1 MRIHEGIQLWKH
13 DWCVVGKLFLGKS
26 CSKVMMLVVLM
37 MTALTNTFAYDQ
49 WHLSAADIETG
60 KAYWISFVSA
70 DQKLI
75 HVADGSG
82 LSLYNYVTPDMEL
95 KLLRYAWKN
104 AEIIEKFYPSLPIAG
119 VDSTRLYKM
128 YCL

>member
-1 MRIHEGIQLWKH
+1 MITFVPYYAIPIEIQIDKMMQKH
-13 DWCVVGKLFLGKS
+13 KDIQQLDNDCCVAGKMFLGKS

-60 KAYWISFVSA
+60 KA
-70 DQKLI
+70 LI
-75 HVADGSG
+75 LQA
-82 LSLYNYVTPDMEL
+82 VTDSTWEFFPT
-95 KLLRYAWKN
+95 LLFL
-104 AEIIEKFYPSLPIAG
+104 EK
-119 VDSTRLYKM
+119 STRLYKM